1 MSEMK
6 QERRPVNKAAVV
18 KIVIWSVVFCLLG
31 SILLA
36 GIAGGVENLN
46 IFGLPGIHI
55 NLGGFTYEDADKYS
69 VGEATIKDTVTDL
82 EINWVAGSIK
92 VIPSDTDEIRVTE
105 TYSGD
110 DDDLRLRWRVKDG
123 KLTVQFR
130 KANALDIF
138 GTPDF
143 VSKDLTVAVPAAML
157 ESMDEVEIHTVSGGV
172 QFTGNADE
180 FTLDAMEGD
189 LTVTGDIGALEVDAV
204 DGKLIFTGGVRTA
217 DVDCA
222 NADITM
228 YLDAAAELS
237 FDQVDGDV
245 HLYLSEDIKG
255 FSAELDAISGE
266 ISVEGFDVS
275 SVSNKSTRWGDGSLR
290 IEMDGVGAE
299 LEIKKLTND

>member
-1 MSEMK
+1 MSEMR

-31 SILLA
+31 GILLA

-55 NLGGFTYEDADKYS
+55 SFGGFTYEDADKYS

-110 DDDLRLRWRVKDG
+110 DDDLRLRWRVKNG

-130 KANALDIF
+130 KATVF
-138 GTPDF
+138 GTSNS
-143 VSKDLTVAVPAAML
+143 VSKDLTVAIPAAML
-157 ESMDEVEIHTVSGGV
+157 ESMGDVEITTVSGGV

-180 FTLDAMEGD
+180 FTLDAVEGD
-189 LTVTGDIGALEVDAV
+189 LTITGDIGELEVDAV
-204 DGKLIFTGGVRTA
+204 DGKLIFAGGVRTA

-222 NADITM
+222 NTDITM
-228 YLDAAAELS
+228 YLDMATELS
-237 FDQVDGDV
+237 FDQVDGNV
-245 HLYLSEDIKG
+245 HLYLSDEIKG
-255 FSAELDAISGE
+255 FSAELDSVSGE
-266 ISVEGFDVS
+266 ISVEGFDIG
-275 SVSNKSTRWGDGSLR
+275 SVSGKSARWGDGGLR
-290 IEMDGVGAE
+290 IEMDGVRAE

>member
-1 MSEMK
+1 MNEIK
-6 QERRPVNKAAVV
+6 QEKRPVNKSAVV
-18 KIVIWSVVFCLLG
+18 KIVIWSVVFCLLSG
-31 SILLA
+31 ILLA

-46 IFGLPGIHI
+46 IFGLPGVHI
-55 NLGGFTYEDADKYS
+55 SFGGFTYEDADEYS
-69 VGEATIKDTVTDL
+69 VGDAAVKATVTDL
-82 EINWVAGSIK
+82 EINWAAGSIT

-105 TYSGD
+105 AYSGD
-110 DDDLRLRWRVKDG
+110 DNDLRLRWRIKNG

-130 KANALDIF
+130 KPTVF
-138 GTPDF
+138 GTSNS
-143 VSKDLTVAVPAAML
+143 VSKDLTVAIPAAML
-157 ESMDEVEIHTVSGGV
+157 ESMGDVEITTVSGGV

-180 FTLDAMEGD
+180 FTLDAVEGD
-189 LTVTGDIGALEVDAV
+189 LTVTGDIGELEVDAV
-204 DGKLIFTGGVRTA
+204 DGKLTFTGSVRTA
-217 DVDCA
+217 DMDCVDT
-222 NADITM
+222 DVSM
-228 YLDAAAELS
+228 YLDGAAELS

-299 LEIKKLTND
+299 LEIKKLTNN

>member
-31 SILLA
+31 GILLA

-55 NLGGFTYEDADKYS
+55 NFGGFTYEDADEYS
-69 VGEATIKDTVTDL
+69 VGEAAIKDTVTDL

-92 VIPSDTDEIRVTE
+92 VIPADTDEIRVTE
-105 TYSGD
+105 AYNGD
-110 DDDLRLRWRVKDG
+110 DDDLRLRWRVKNG

-130 KANALDIF
+130 KSTVF
-138 GTPDF
+138 GTSNS
-143 VSKDLTVAVPAAML
+143 VSKDLTVAIPAAML
-157 ESMDEVEIHTVSGGV
+157 ESMGDVEITTVSGGV

-180 FTLDAMEGD
+180 FTLDAVEGD
-189 LTVTGDIGALEVDAV
+189 LTITGDIGELEVDAV
-204 DGKLIFTGGVRTA
+204 AGKLNFTGGVRTA

-222 NADITM
+222 DADITM
-228 YLDAAAELS
+228 YLDMAGELS
-237 FDQVDGDV
+237 FDQVNGDV
-245 HLYLSEDIKG
+245 HLYLSDEIKG

-275 SVSNKSTRWGDGSLR
+275 SVSNKSARWGDGSLR
-290 IEMDGVGAE
+290 VEMDGVGAE

>member
-1 MSEMK
+1 MNEIK
-6 QERRPVNKAAVV
+6 QEKRPVNKSAVV
-18 KIVIWSVVFCLLG
+18 KIVIWSVVFCLLSG
-31 SILLA
+31 ILLA

-46 IFGLPGIHI
+46 IFGLPGVHI
-55 NLGGFTYEDADKYS
+55 SFGGFTYEDADKYS

-110 DDDLRLRWRVKDG
+110 DDDLRLRWRVKNG

-130 KANALDIF
+130 KATVF
-138 GTPDF
+138 GTSNS
-143 VSKDLTVAVPAAML
+143 VSKDLTVAIPAAML
-157 ESMDEVEIHTVSGGV
+157 ESMGDVEITTVSGGV

-180 FTLDAMEGD
+180 FTLDAVEGD
-189 LTVTGDIGALEVDAV
+189 LTVTGDIGELEVDAV
-204 DGKLIFTGGVRTA
+204 DGKLTFTGSVRTA
-217 DVDCA
+217 DMDCVDT
-222 NADITM
+222 DVSM
-228 YLDAAAELS
+228 YLDGAAELS

-245 HLYLSEDIKG
+245 HLYLSEEIKG

-275 SVSNKSTRWGDGSLR
+275 SVSNKSARWGDGSLR

>member
-1 MSEMK
+1 MNEIK
-6 QERRPVNKAAVV
+6 QEKRPVNKSAVV
-18 KIVIWSVVFCLLG
+18 KIVIWSVVFCLLSG
-31 SILLA
+31 ILLA

-55 NLGGFTYEDADKYS
+55 SFGGFTYEDADKYS

-110 DDDLRLRWRVKDG
+110 DDDLRLRWRVKNG

-130 KANALDIF
+130 KATVF
-138 GTPDF
+138 GTSNS
-143 VSKDLTVAVPAAML
+143 VSKDLTVAIPAAML
-157 ESMDEVEIHTVSGGV
+157 ESMGDVEITTVSGGV

-180 FTLDAMEGD
+180 FTLDAVEGD
-189 LTVTGDIGALEVDAV
+189 LTVTGDIGELEVDAV
-204 DGKLIFTGGVRTA
+204 DGKLTFTGSVRTA
-217 DVDCA
+217 DMDCVDT
-222 NADITM
+222 DVSM
-228 YLDAAAELS
+228 YLDGAAELS

-299 LEIKKLTND
+299 LEIKKLTNN

>member
-1 MSEMK
+1 MNEIK
-6 QERRPVNKAAVV
+6 QEKRPVNKSAVV
-18 KIVIWSVVFCLLG
+18 KIVIWSVVFCLLSG
-31 SILLA
+31 ILLA

-46 IFGLPGIHI
+46 IFGLPGVHI
-55 NLGGFTYEDADKYS
+55 SFGGFTYEDADKYS

-110 DDDLRLRWRVKDG
+110 DDDLRLRWRVKNG

-130 KANALDIF
+130 KATVF
-138 GTPDF
+138 GTSNS
-143 VSKDLTVAVPAAML
+143 VSKDLTVAIPAAML
-157 ESMDEVEIHTVSGGV
+157 ESMGDVEITTVSGGV

-180 FTLDAMEGD
+180 FTLDAVEGD
-189 LTVTGDIGALEVDAV
+189 LTITGDIGELEVDAV
-204 DGKLIFTGGVRTA
+204 DGKLTFTGSVRTA
-217 DVDCA
+217 DMDCVDT
-222 NADITM
+222 DVSM
-228 YLDAAAELS
+228 YLDGAAELS